1 MAQLTC
7 RFASQILDITLSLNA
22 IVPEHAREPS
32 PVLYL
37 LHGLSDDDSAWQ
49 RFSAIERYAEQYGIA
64 VIMPQVGR
72 SYYTDMAY
80 GPDWYRFLSEEL
92 PVISERLFPI
102 STRRED
108 TFVVGHS
115 MGGYGAFK
123 WALLEPERF
132 AAAASLSGSLDI
144 VAVGQRETPPPEYP
158 LIFDGSPAGTDD
170 DLFELLKRYA
180 TPCACQ
186 PALFQWCGQQD
197 FLYEVNL
204 RFRDAARDSA
214 LALDWYESPGD
225 HQWRYWDRQIQ
236 RVLKWLPIHHSPLHR

>member
-7 RFASQILDITLSLNA
+7 RFASQILDVTLSLNA
-22 IVPEHAREPS
+22 IVPEHAKGPA

-49 RFSAIERYAEQYGIA
+49 RFSAIERYAENYGIA

-72 SYYTDMAY
+72 SYYTDMAF
-80 GPDWYRFLSEEL
+80 GPAWYRFLSEEL

-108 TFVVGHS
+108 TFVAGLS

-123 WALLEPERF
+123 WALREPERF

-158 LIFDGSPAGTDD
+158 LIFDQTPAGTDD
-170 DLFELLKRYA
+170 DLFALLARYH
-180 TPCACQ
+180 TPQACQ
-186 PALFQWCGQQD
+186 PALFQWCGRED
-197 FLYEVNL
+197 FLYDANL
-204 RFRDAARDSA
+204 RFKEAARESA
-214 LALDWYESPGD
+214 LALDWHDGPGD

-236 RVLKWLPIHHSPLHR
+236 RVLKWLPLQSTPGA